1 VEVQQPVA
9 VPEQQSAAFAPV
21 APAPVAAPA
30 VTADVP
36 APAAPAASAASAA
49 AEPAAAKA
57 AEATAERGLPKVQA
71 YQLPVSELQALAAA
85 SGLQWV
91 GSDADKVAAA
101 QAAIAAEPQPE
112 RVVRERP
119 PMVVLDDGPLIL
131 VETRKDLS
139 DLQLPFEQQP
149 QGVAHV

>member
-1 VEVQQPVA
+1 MRA
-9 VPEQQSAAFAPV
+9 LRWNRWKYLGLLAATGLAACGGGDGDAPEETRAQDSRSFAP
-21 APAPVAAPA
+21 ANP
-30 VTADVP
+30 
-36 APAAPAASAASAA
+36 SATSFD
-49 AEPAAAKA
+49 
-57 AEATAERGLPKVQA
+57 
-71 YQLPVSELQALAAA
+71 ALAAA

-119 PMVVLDDGPLIL
+119 PVVALDDGPLIL

-139 DLQLPFEQQP
+139 ELQLPFEQQP
-149 QGVAHV
+149 QPQGAAQV

>member
-1 VEVQQPVA
+1 MQQPVA
-9 VPEQQSAAFAPV
+9 APVPEQQIAAPAPVAAVTPAPV
-21 APAPVAAPA
+21 APAPVVASVA
-30 VTADVP
+30 VV
-36 APAAPAASAASAA
+36 

-57 AEATAERGLPKVQA
+57 VEATAERGLPKVQA
-71 YQLPVSELQALAAA
+71 YELPMSELQALAAA

-119 PMVVLDDGPLIL
+119 PVVALDDGPLIL

-139 DLQLPFEQQP
+139 ELQLPFEQQP
-149 QGVAHV
+149 QPQGAAQV

>member
-1 VEVQQPVA
+1 VA
-9 VPEQQSAAFAPV
+9 VA
-21 APAPVAAPA
+21 
-30 VTADVP
+30 
-36 APAAPAASAASAA
+36 
-49 AEPAAAKA
+49 PAAAKA
-57 AEATAERGLPKVQA
+57 VEATAERGLPKVQA
-71 YQLPVSELQALAAA
+71 YQLPMSELQALAAA

-119 PMVVLDDGPLIL
+119 PVVALDDGPLIL

-139 DLQLPFEQQP
+139 ELQLPFEQQP
-149 QGVAHV
+149 QPQGAAQV